1 MELDGAI
8 RRTRQSRR
16 LTMAAIASIFTI
28 ARVAEMLGEDEDWLR
43 DISIEMM
50 PEDGIIAVYGVGDDY
65 VPAFTD
71 YGIENLRELVLIY
84 KDEARRRPADQSEN
98 G

>member
-1 MELDGAI
+1 
-8 RRTRQSRR
+8 
-16 LTMAAIASIFTI
+16 MAAIASIFTI

>member
-1 MELDGAI
+1 VELGGSI

-28 ARVAEMLGEDEDWLR
+28 ARVAEMLGEDVDWLQE
-43 DISIEMM
+43 ISIEMM
-50 PEDGIIAVYGVGDDY
+50 PEDGIIAVYGVGDEY

-71 YGIENLRELVLIY
+71 DGIENLRELVRIY
-84 KDEARRRPADQSEN
+84 KDEARRQSADQPEN
-98 G
+98 D

>member
-1 MELDGAI
+1 
-8 RRTRQSRR
+8 
-16 LTMAAIASIFTI
+16 MAAIASVFTI
-28 ARVAEMLGEDEDWLR
+28 ARVAEMLGEDEDWLQE
-43 DISIEMM
+43 ISIEMM

-71 YGIENLRELVLIY
+71 HGIENLRELVRIY
-84 KDEARRRPADQSEN
+84 KDEAQRRSADQPEN

>member
-1 MELDGAI
+1 VELDGSI

-16 LTMAAIASIFTI
+16 LTMAAIASVFTI
-28 ARVAEMLGEDEDWLR
+28 ARVAEMLGEDEDWLQE
-43 DISIEMM
+43 ISIEMM

-65 VPAFTD
+65 LPAFTD
-71 YGIENLRELVLIY
+71 HGIENLREMVQIY
-84 KDEARRRPADQSEN
+84 KSQAQSWSADRSEK

>member
-1 MELDGAI
+1 
-8 RRTRQSRR
+8 
-16 LTMAAIASIFTI
+16 MAAITSVFTI
-28 ARVAEMLGEDEDWLR
+28 ARVAEMLGEDEDWLQE
-43 DISIEMM
+43 ISIEMM

-84 KDEARRRPADQSEN
+84 KDEAQRRTADQPEN
-98 G
+98 D

>member
-1 MELDGAI
+1 MELDGSI
-8 RRTRQSRR
+8 RRTKQSRR
-16 LTMAAIASIFTI
+16 LTMAAIASVFTI
-28 ARVAEMLGEDEDWLR
+28 ARVAEMLGEDEDWLQE
-43 DISIEMM
+43 ISIEMM

-71 YGIENLRELVLIY
+71 HGIENLRELVRIY
-84 KDEARRRPADQSEN
+84 KDEAQRRSADQPEN